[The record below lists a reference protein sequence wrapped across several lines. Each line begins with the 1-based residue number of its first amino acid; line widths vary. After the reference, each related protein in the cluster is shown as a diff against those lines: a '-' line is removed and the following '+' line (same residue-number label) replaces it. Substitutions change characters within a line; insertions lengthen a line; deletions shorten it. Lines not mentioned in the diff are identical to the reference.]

1 MCEIMNNDAM
11 KFMITANTDTKYE
24 QNWIV
29 WLIGL
34 AWNITETSGQIWN
47 VKYTKT
53 KARQT
58 EQRLTA
64 TDLCQVSRSG
74 CVVMKQLDLD
84 LSINQILDLIDR
96 EK

>member
-1 MCEIMNNDAM
+1 
-11 KFMITANTDTKYE
+11 MITANTDTRYE

-34 AWNITETSGQIWN
+34 GILRKLGIWN

-64 TDLCQVSRSG
+64 TDLESKSESSRLWL
-74 CVVMKQLDLD
+74 CVDETARSIYTLLDLD
-84 LSINQILDLIDR
+84 LQLDSIA
-96 EK
+96 